1 MNIIGY
7 VRRFGDKTFKEM
19 PFNEVDALIFAEL
32 SYINFD
38 LVLPDNRFHPLS
50 KLVINDRKAV
60 YAGSVDATYNEKLV
74 KLMIKSNRFKNLRLG
89 FCKSHIDEKD
99 YTQFFALT
107 ILFPDKTGY
116 ISLRGTDTSLLGW
129 REDLTIMYQD
139 DMPSQDMAKE
149 YVDEVTKKFDGN
161 FYIGGHSKGGNLA
174 IYAALKLDK
183 KVQNR
188 LIKVYSFD
196 GPGFRYDVNHDPS
209 FKRIENK
216 INKYLTS
223 NDMIGVVYNR
233 ITNPLI
239 VYSQGI
245 LLGGHDPFRWRVNK
259 NGESFFYVAKRK
271 KESENFEKGLM
282 AWMTSLTD
290 LDKEL
295 AVNVLFRL
303 LSDAQ
308 NIYDLLL
315 KSFRLVRN
323 AKDNLKD
330 YSQEQKAKT
339 LEIYKRLGKMLFET
353 YSPRKY
359 LVHKEKK
366 EEPKDKT

>member
-1 MNIIGY
+1 MNIIGF
-7 VRRFGDKTFKEM
+7 VRRFGNKTFKEM

-38 LVLPDNRFHPLS
+38 LALPNNRFHPLS
-50 KLVINDRKAV
+50 KLIVKDRKSF
-60 YAGSVDATYNEKLV
+60 YTGSVDAAYNERLV
-74 KLMIKSNRFKNLRLG
+74 KLMMKSERYKNIRLG
-89 FCKSHIDEKD
+89 FCESHIDEKTF
-99 YTQFFALT
+99 TQFFALT

-129 REDLTIMYQD
+129 REDLTIMYKD
-139 DMPSQDMAKE
+139 DMPSQVMAKE
-149 YVDEVTKKFDGN
+149 YVNEVAKKFDGN

-174 IYAALKLDK
+174 IYSALKQDK
-183 KVQNR
+183 KIQDR
-188 LIKVYSFD
+188 LIRVYSFD
-196 GPGFRYDVNHDPS
+196 GPGFRYDIEHDAS
-209 FKRIENK
+209 FKRIK
-216 INKYLTS
+216 DRISKYLTS
-223 NDMIGVVYNR
+223 NDMIGVIYNR

-282 AWMTSLTD
+282 AWMTSLND

-315 KSFRLVRN
+315 KSFRLVRR
-323 AKDNLKD
+323 AKDNLRD
-330 YSQEQKAKT
+330 YSEEQISKT

-359 LVHKEKK
+359 LVHKENKTESEKK
-366 EEPKDKT
+366 D

>member
-1 MNIIGY
+1 
-7 VRRFGDKTFKEM
+7 
-19 PFNEVDALIFAEL
+19 
-32 SYINFD
+32 
-38 LVLPDNRFHPLS
+38 
-50 KLVINDRKAV
+50 
-60 YAGSVDATYNEKLV
+60 
-74 KLMIKSNRFKNLRLG
+74 MIR
-89 FCKSHIDEKD
+89 
-99 YTQFFALT
+99 
-107 ILFPDKTGY
+107 
-116 ISLRGTDTSLLGW
+116 
-129 REDLTIMYQD
+129 
-139 DMPSQDMAKE
+139 
-149 YVDEVTKKFDGN
+149 
-161 FYIGGHSKGGNLA
+161 
-174 IYAALKLDK
+174 
-183 KVQNR
+183 
-188 LIKVYSFD
+188 VYSFD
-196 GPGFRYDVNHDPS
+196 GPGFRYDIKHDPS
-209 FKRIENK
+209 FKRIEDRV
-216 INKYLTS
+216 NKYLTS

-359 LVHKEKK
+359 LVHKENK
-366 EEPKDKT
+366 EEPEEKA